1 MKRPSMT
8 VTATGLNNQQD
19 RHRYHHKSSF
29 PANLKNRRNDK
40 SLVLCVFVLLSL
52 LLTYISTLY
61 SAIQMQADTID
72 ADADNGRLKTKS
84 KNLLSKNIMLA
95 EKNELVLKD
104 KEEEEVA
111 SKLAKTI
118 GSPSRY
124 SLPLHDRGFD
134 HDKSVAYTA
143 VLRSLQELTRSP
155 PLGSIVCPSP
165 HFTPIYDKI
174 VYTIS
179 NNTNTTA
186 DSFTAYRKIPRII
199 HFSFNDRC
207 VPNELAESI
216 TRWQETLPDHS
227 IFFHDDKAVQRLIGA
242 DNRNSQ
248 LWHLSEDF
256 PRLRNSL
263 QCVKFKGAML
273 IDIWR
278 MLVVWTYGGI
288 YTDLDN
294 WPGPKFNALT
304 TIRDEDSFFSL
315 SDGKDRPTQWLFGM
329 SPKHPIAIFTLQDI
343 SRRLLKVKNI
353 ARPRVVHITG
363 PQTLKV
369 AFRKF
374 KQLLEQNARIFGNS
388 SYYTQVQ
395 KIDQAESGEYA
406 KGNLGDTFN
415 EIVDH
420 YFDEISNTSYTNI
433 TKRKKTELL
442 SGVVHWTEDVKLGQ
456 RKENET
462 SKELFT
468 NDTDAGAQMD
478 AIITNNANAQEQ
490 RTIPYDGLSCSDYLA
505 TLD

>member
-1 MKRPSMT
+1 
-8 VTATGLNNQQD
+8 
-19 RHRYHHKSSF
+19 
-29 PANLKNRRNDK
+29 
-40 SLVLCVFVLLSL
+40 
-52 LLTYISTLY
+52 
-61 SAIQMQADTID
+61 MQADTID
-72 ADADNGRLKTKS
+72 VNTGNGRLKTKS
-84 KNLLSKNIMLA
+84 RNSLSKNITLF
-95 EKNELVLKD
+95 EKSESVQ
-104 KEEEEVA
+104 KEEEEEGVA
-111 SKLAKTI
+111 SELVIPI
-118 GSPSRY
+118 GPPSRY
-124 SLPLHDRGFD
+124 FLPIHDRGFN
-134 HDKSVAYTA
+134 HDKRDAHTA

-174 VYTIS
+174 VYTTS
-179 NNTNTTA
+179 NHTNTTA

-216 TRWQETLPDHS
+216 KRWKESLPDHS
-227 IFFHDDKAVQRLIGA
+227 IFFHDDNAVQRLIGV

-256 PRLRNSL
+256 PRLRNNL
-263 QCVKFKGAML
+263 QCVKFRGAML

-288 YTDLDN
+288 YTDIDN

-315 SDGKDRPTQWLFGM
+315 SDGKDRPSQWLFGM
-329 SPKHPIAIFTLQDI
+329 APKHPISIFTLQDI
-343 SRRLLKVKNI
+343 SRRLLHVKNI
-353 ARPRVVHITG
+353 GRPRVVFITG

-374 KQLLEQNARIFGNS
+374 KQLLENNATIFGNS
-388 SYYTQVQ
+388 FYYTQVQ

-406 KGNLGDTFN
+406 KGNLGDTFD
-415 EIVDH
+415 EIAEN

-442 SGVVHWTEDVKLGQ
+442 SGVIHWTEDVKLGHA
-456 RKENET
+456 KENET
-462 SKELFT
+462 SKELST
-468 NDTDAGAQMD
+468 KDTDSDAQMD
-478 AIITNNANAQEQ
+478 AKITDNANAQEE
-490 RTIPYDGLSCSDYLA
+490 RAILYEGLSCIDYLA

>member
-1 MKRPSMT
+1 MKRSSMT

-29 PANLKNRRNDK
+29 PAKRKNRRNAK
-40 SLVLCVFVLLSL
+40 SLVVRIFVLLGL
-52 LLTYISTLY
+52 LLTYMSTLY

-72 ADADNGRLKTKS
+72 VDAGNGRLRTKS
-84 KNLLSKNIMLA
+84 KNSLSKNVTLA
-95 EKNELVLKD
+95 EKNDLVLKEK
-104 KEEEEVA
+104 KEEEGVA
-111 SKLAKTI
+111 SKLAIPI
-118 GSPSRY
+118 GPPSRY
-124 SLPLHDRGFD
+124 SLPVHDRGFNN
-134 HDKSVAYTA
+134 DKSDAYKA
-143 VLRSLQELTRSP
+143 VFRSLQELTRSP

-174 VYTIS
+174 VYTTT
-179 NNTNTTA
+179 NDTNTTA
-186 DSFTAYRKIPRII
+186 DSFTTYRKIPRII

-216 TRWQETLPDHS
+216 KRWQETLPDHS
-227 IFFHDDKAVQRLIGA
+227 IFFHDDKAVQRLIGV

-288 YTDLDN
+288 YTDIDN

-315 SDGKDRPTQWLFGM
+315 SDSKDRPSQWLFGM
-329 SPKHPIAIFTLQDI
+329 PPKHPISIFTLQEI
-343 SRRLLKVKNI
+343 SRRLLNVKNI
-353 ARPRVVHITG
+353 ARPRVVFITG

-374 KQLLEQNARIFGNS
+374 KQLLEKNATIFGNS

-395 KIDQAESGEYA
+395 KINQAESGEYA
-406 KGNLGDTFN
+406 KGNLGDSFD

-420 YFDEISNTSYTNI
+420 YDEISNTSYTNI

-442 SGVVHWTEDVKLGQ
+442 SGVIHWTEDVKLGHA
-456 RKENET
+456 KENET
-462 SKELFT
+462 SKELST
-468 NDTDAGAQMD
+468 KDTDSDAQMD
-478 AIITNNANAQEQ
+478 ANITNNANAQEQ
-490 RTIPYDGLSCSDYLA
+490 RAIPYDGLSCVDYLA